1 MRGDKIQKSEFSW
14 GLLIED
20 VLAINNQASQV
31 FVWFFF
37 LVKYYVCRKH
47 TRTNEEFFSSATPAS
62 SRLVGPTKS

>member
-14 GLLIED
+14 GLLTED

-37 LVKYYVCRKH
+37 
-47 TRTNEEFFSSATPAS
+47 
-62 SRLVGPTKS
+62 